1 MKKIMIFAS
10 SILILLVA
18 ATQVLADRMVT
29 DIDTFNYEYKQIIDV
44 NSRYWKGSDT
54 NTLYNDQ
61 LKNANPVTE
70 EAWLE
75 ALLGFTYDEKTV
87 MYIDKIEAGKDG
99 LESGLKQLTAYD
111 PGFHWDF
118 AVVKYGN
125 YWIAYEDTDKD
136 HLLTTDR
143 FRNGISHI
151 TFFAPSPV
159 PEPATMLLLGL
170 GLMGVAGIRR
180 KFKQ

>member
-1 MKKIMIFAS
+1 MKKTLILAS
-10 SILILLVA
+10 LILILLVS
-18 ATQVLADRMVT
+18 ATQVVADMMVV
-29 DIDTFNYEYKQIIDV
+29 DIDTANPLSDI
-44 NSRYWKGSDT
+44 NSLYWSGSDK
-54 NTLYNDQ
+54 NTLNNNQ

-75 ALLGFTYDEKTV
+75 ALLGKFNDPDTF
-87 MYIDKIEAGKDG
+87 YIDRIEAGHGG
-99 LESGLKQLTAYD
+99 LGSDVKQLTNFD
-111 PGFHWDF
+111 PGFHWDY

-125 YWIAYEDTDKD
+125 YWIAYEDTGAD

-151 TFFAPSPV
+151 TFFDPSPV

-180 KFKQ
+180 KFKK